1 MKNIL
6 ITVLVLVFVAS
17 CASNSSNSKV
27 KNIEVSHNAKV
38 VLADK
43 DSEEK
48 VICKQIKKTGS
59 HRITTVCQAAS
70 DIEDRRK
77 TTQRELQRRT
87 LRSGPSGTGSAGN

>member
-1 MKNIL
+1 MKNVFIS
-6 ITVLVLVFVAS
+6 VLVMLFVAS
-17 CASNSSNSKV
+17 CASNSSNNRV

-43 DSEEK
+43 NSEEK

-70 DIEDRRK
+70 DIEARRE

-87 LRSGPSGTGSAGN
+87 IRSGPSGSKL